1 MKLFIQIP
9 CLNEEATLPQ
19 TLADLPKRIDGIDEI
34 EVMVVDDGS
43 TDRTVEVA
51 REHGVKHV
59 VSHGTNRGLAAAFSS
74 GRDYALAHGADI
86 LVNTDADNQYC
97 GADIG
102 KLVGP
107 ILANRADIVVGCRPI
122 LAHKEF
128 SPLKKFLQ
136 LCGSW
141 ALRRISKTTV
151 RDAPSGFRAFS
162 RDALQRIFLHSRFSY
177 CMETLIQAGATG
189 MRVASVDIRVNPKTR
204 DSRLFK
210 SIPQY
215 LLRTG
220 GTMIAMFVLY
230 RPGTFFTCLSIPFW
244 LAALFLG
251 CKYLWLVYVA
261 ERVGARFFIPTLVLL
276 LLCATLAFLLDT
288 LAVVGTL
295 LAANRRLAEEEIYL
309 LRRSLSGRNDIKA
322 NCREETSGG

>member
-19 TLADLPKRIDGIDEI
+19 TLADLPTHIDGIDEI

-43 TDRTVEVA
+43 TDRTVDVA

-59 VSHGTNRGLAAAFSS
+59 VSHGSNRGLAAAFSS

-97 GADIG
+97 GADIA
-102 KLVGP
+102 KLVVP
-107 ILANRADIVVGCRPI
+107 VLENRADIVVGCRPSVDNP
-122 LAHKEF
+122 EF
-128 SPLKKFLQ
+128 SRLKKLLQ

-189 MRVASVDIRVNPKTR
+189 MRVSSVDVRVNPKTR

-215 LLRTG
+215 LRKTG
-220 GTMIAMFVLY
+220 GTMLSMFVLY
-230 RPGTFFTCLSIPFW
+230 RPGAFFSLLSVPFFL
-244 LAALFLG
+244 LATILGVRFL
-251 CKYLWLVYVA
+251 LLVYA
-261 ERVGARFFIPTLVLL
+261 FPDPTRTHLPSLILLAISAFAGLLCLL
-276 LLCATLAFLLDT
+276 LAVLGSLL
-288 LAVVGTL
+288 G
-295 LAANRRLAEEEIYL
+295 ANRRLSEEQLYL
-309 LRRSLSGRNDIKA
+309 LRKTR
-322 NCREETSGG
+322 

>member
-1 MKLFIQIP
+1 MTLFIQIP
-9 CLNEEATLPQ
+9 CLNEEATLPR
-19 TLADLPKRIDGIDEI
+19 TLDDLPKHIDGIDGI

-51 REHGVKHV
+51 RVHGVTHI

-97 GADIG
+97 GADIA
-102 KLVGP
+102 KLVVP
-107 ILANRADIVVGCRPI
+107 ILESKADIVVGCRPI
-122 LAHKEF
+122 LKHKEF
-128 SPLKKFLQ
+128 SPLKKLLQ

-189 MRVASVDIRVNPKTR
+189 MRVSSVDVRVNPKTR

-215 LLRTG
+215 LRKTG
-220 GTMIAMFVLY
+220 GTMLHMFVLY
-230 RPGTFFTCLSIPFW
+230 RPGAFFTLLSVPLWFF
-244 LAALFLG
+244 AAFLG
-251 CKYLWLVYVA
+251 FRYLWLVYCVRRA
-261 ERVGARFFIPTLVLL
+261 GARFFLPTLILL
-276 LLCATLAFLLDT
+276 LLVATGAFLLAV
-288 LAVVGTL
+288 LAILGTL
-295 LAANRRLAEEEIYL
+295 LAANRRLAEEQLYL
-309 LRRSLSGRNDIKA
+309 IRKAGDDTSLPR
-322 NCREETSGG
+322 